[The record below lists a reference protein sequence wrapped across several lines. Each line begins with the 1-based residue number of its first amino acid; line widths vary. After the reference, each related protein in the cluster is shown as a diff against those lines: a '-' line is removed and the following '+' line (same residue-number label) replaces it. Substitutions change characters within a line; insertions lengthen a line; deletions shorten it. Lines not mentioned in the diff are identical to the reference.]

1 LIFFRRTVP
10 TTGPSRGAR
19 WLVAAGVSLLLA
31 SAGCGRGGPTLG
43 RVRGTVT
50 LDGRPLPQ
58 AQLEFQPQEPGGSPS
73 YGTTDDDGRYTLTFG
88 VDRPGAIVGQH
99 LVRITT
105 FRQLSTEE
113 GGPGVIP
120 ERLPP
125 QYNSKSQLVRVVQTG
140 KNPIDF
146 ELSSHPADR
155 AEGTRQLQQNRSR

>member
-1 LIFFRRTVP
+1 LIFSYGTVR
-10 TTGPSRGAR
+10 TTGPSRRAR
-19 WLVAAGVSLLLA
+19 WLVAAGFSVLLA
-31 SAGCGRGGPTLG
+31 SAGCGRDGPTLG

-50 LDGRPLPQ
+50 LDGHPLPH
-58 AQLEFQPQEPGGSPS
+58 AELEFQPQEPGGSPS

-88 VDRPGAIVGQH
+88 VDRPGAMVGEH

-125 QYNSKSQLVRVVQTG
+125 EYNSKSQLERVVETG
-140 KNPIDF
+140 TNPIDF
-146 ELSSHPADR
+146 ELSSHPAD
-155 AEGTRQLQQNRSR
+155 